1 MYLVLSGTFAFVA
14 RPERPSKSPRA
25 NVAQHHSY
33 LYLLELT
40 EVLLFLVF
48 RGCQDAF
55 KILEKSF
62 DAPAQEMWPYQ
73 LFSHK
78 SPLPYYR
85 ESVPF
90 VFLQGSLKS
99 VNGLAVVFFFWFL
112 ELGCF
117 DIMNHDLPCGFPS
130 KHSPVS

>member
-1 MYLVLSGTFAFVA
+1 M
-14 RPERPSKSPRA
+14 
-25 NVAQHHSY
+25 
-33 LYLLELT
+33 
-40 EVLLFLVF
+40 LLFLVLVF

-90 VFLQGSLKS
+90 VMLSGRWFLQGSLKS
-99 VNGLAVVFFFWFL
+99 VNGLAVVFFFGSW
-112 ELGCF
+112 
-117 DIMNHDLPCGFPS
+117 S
-130 KHSPVS
+130 WVVSTS